1 MIYFQNFPYKYKA
14 NESTTQLVY
23 MQSLTQH
30 MLNVCTFHSALP
42 VTKLIFILSG
52 KSYRQNN
59 ENKII
64 VNDCTPSVQKMR

>member
-14 NESTTQLVY
+14 NQSTTQLVY
-23 MQSLTQH
+23 
-30 MLNVCTFHSALP
+30 A
-42 VTKLIFILSG
+42 VTHTTHVEYLHIPFGIARYKINIYILSG

>member
-1 MIYFQNFPYKYKA
+1 
-14 NESTTQLVY
+14 

-30 MLNVCTFHSALP
+30 MLIVFTFHLALP

-64 VNDCTPSVQKMR
+64 VNVYRTPSVQKMKIRDDYVLMALN